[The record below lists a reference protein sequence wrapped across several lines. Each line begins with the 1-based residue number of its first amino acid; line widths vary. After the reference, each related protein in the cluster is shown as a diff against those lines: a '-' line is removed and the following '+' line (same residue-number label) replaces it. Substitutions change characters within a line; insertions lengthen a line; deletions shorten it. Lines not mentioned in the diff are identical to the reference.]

1 MDLGQ
6 FYREEDNLIVI
17 TPEQGSRF
25 AKQVAGDFNP
35 IHDPEGRRFCVPGDL
50 LFALILDRFGLAQRM
65 SCRFHSM
72 VGRDTPLRFE
82 QIEGGPIKVVDT
94 SGKVVLEATT
104 DGGITHDKDAISDFT
119 QRYVSFSGLNFPHYL
134 DPLMQE
140 HNVMFNP
147 DRPLVVYDSM
157 DFATSEL
164 AVAGL
169 DLELA
174 GSDLLVEGKRAIA
187 QLQFSIQLSGR
198 EVGTGSKKLIIS
210 GLRPYDPDVMTSR
223 KEEYHRRK
231 EAFEAAGLVVVSRRF
246 LAGNGP
252 FANDLSTIG

>member
-6 FYREEDNLIVI
+6 FYREENGLIYI

-35 IHDPEGRRFCVPGDL
+35 IHDPDGRRFCVPGDL

-65 SCRFHSM
+65 SCRFHAM
-72 VGRDTPLRFE
+72 VGRDASLRFE
-82 QIEGGPIKVVDT
+82 QVEGGPIKVMDAA
-94 SGKVVLEATT
+94 GKVVLEATT

-147 DRPLVVYDSM
+147 DRPLVIYDRM

-169 DLELA
+169 DLELS
-174 GSDLLVEGKRAIA
+174 GSNLEVDGKRAIA
-187 QLQFSIQLSGR
+187 RLKFSIRLSGR
-198 EVGTGSKKLIIS
+198 EVGTGAKKLLIS
-210 GLRPYDPDVMTSR
+210 GLRPYDPDVMASLT
-223 KEEYHRRK
+223 EEFYRRK
-231 EAFEAAGLVVVSRRF
+231 NAFESAS
-246 LAGNGP
+246 
-252 FANDLSTIG
+252 